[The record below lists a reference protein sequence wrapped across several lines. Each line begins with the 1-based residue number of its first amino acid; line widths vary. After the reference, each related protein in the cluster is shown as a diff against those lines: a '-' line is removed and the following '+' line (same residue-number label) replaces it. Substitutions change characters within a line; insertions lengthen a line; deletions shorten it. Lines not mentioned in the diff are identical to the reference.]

1 MVKKKKI
8 IKKKVLQPKKVKPKN
23 KKIKKI
29 LVKKKVM
36 LVKKLMKKN
45 KPAKRISKI
54 VIKKIKPKKIA
65 FKKLKIK
72 KTKSAK
78 PVKKNILKN
87 KRISFKIKARN
98 KKTKKLK
105 INKKPYKIT
114 SPTESLTDSFF
125 KAKIK
130 VVGIGGG
137 GGSIVSE
144 IGRSLDKAK
153 FVVADTDTRIFTKKR
168 GIKYFLF
175 GQKLTHGL
183 GTGLN
188 PKLAKEAAEQEKE
201 KITKLFNNEDLVI
214 FVASLGGGVGSGATS
229 VFAEANKKFNGVSFG
244 IFTLPFKFEG
254 KNKQRIAQKSLV
266 ELRKHLN
273 VSIVI
278 ANEKIFKVIDSNTSI
293 TDAFS
298 TVNKNL
304 IESLESLIDL
314 IYNPGVINI
323 DFADLK
329 TILTGNGSLAF
340 LNTVE
345 ASGKDK
351 LEKIS
356 KELLDNP
363 LYQHSLKKTD
373 FNKNKSH
380 NFIAEKILFNIV
392 GGKTLS
398 MFDVDKI
405 SKMVAE
411 QNPKAK
417 IIFGISKNSKYKD
430 KIKVTI
436 LITGPSIIKEKITPQ
451 IPTIIEK
458 KENNIKKDKKIKTP
472 EKDIKKLKTNKP
484 KKKNNKKNSP
494 KDKQTSTP
502 YNIPIN
508 FENPERI
515 RVFEELKQPEK
526 VGTIRRSALEIKK
539 DQEIE
544 ENKKSE
550 QEKEWE
556 IPAFLRIKNK

>member
-29 LVKKKVM
+29 LVKKKVI
-36 LVKKLMKKN
+36 LVKKLIKKN

-54 VIKKIKPKKIA
+54 VINKI
-65 FKKLKIK
+65 
-72 KTKSAK
+72 T
-78 PVKKNILKN
+78 
-87 KRISFKIKARN
+87 
-98 KKTKKLK
+98 
-105 INKKPYKIT
+105 YKIT

-153 FVVADTDTRIFTKKR
+153 FIVADTDTRIFTKKR

-398 MFDVDKI
+398 MFD
-405 SKMVAE
+405 
-411 QNPKAK
+411 
-417 IIFGISKNSKYKD
+417 
-430 KIKVTI
+430 
-436 LITGPSIIKEKITPQ
+436 
-451 IPTIIEK
+451 
-458 KENNIKKDKKIKTP
+458 
-472 EKDIKKLKTNKP
+472 
-484 KKKNNKKNSP
+484 
-494 KDKQTSTP
+494 
-502 YNIPIN
+502 
-508 FENPERI
+508 
-515 RVFEELKQPEK
+515 
-526 VGTIRRSALEIKK
+526 
-539 DQEIE
+539 
-544 ENKKSE
+544 
-550 QEKEWE
+550 
-556 IPAFLRIKNK
+556 